1 MGFHFVKPS
10 ATEVLENQQ
19 IRKIKSPTRSPFVI
33 AVLNHKSSGKTSVS
47 TGTGSIIAKY
57 RGMGKV
63 FAIDADIAFGNM
75 AERVSHPP
83 TSSFRELL
91 AGGGALPNASAL
103 REHVGMTNDG
113 LWMIG
118 GETDT
123 SPTAKAMTPDE
134 LHRLVEIA
142 RQWFDV
148 IFLDCT
154 NDLRDPMVQAVVSEA
169 NAVIVPAAM
178 RLDSVRGA
186 LTTLDHLEEAGYSEL
201 VRQAVVVLSDIYN
214 EGSDNK
220 VIRRLESKFGT
231 TVRAIRVMNHDPH
244 IAQAGPIETE
254 QMTLENQLSL
264 TNIAALIAELFAAAA
279 DRGQPNRTDGGIH
292 R

>member
-1 MGFHFVKPS
+1 MGFRFLKPS
-10 ATEVLENQQ
+10 ATEILENQQ
-19 IRKIKSPTRSPFVI
+19 IRKIKSPTRGPFVV
-33 AVLNHKSSGKTSVS
+33 AVLNHKSSGKTTVS
-47 TGTGSIIAKY
+47 TGTGSIMAKY
-57 RGMGKV
+57 RGIGKV

-83 TSSFRELL
+83 ASSFRELL

-123 SPTAKAMTPDE
+123 APDARAMTPDE
-134 LHRLVEIA
+134 LHQLVDIA
-142 RQWFDV
+142 KQWFDV

-154 NDLRDPMVQAVVSEA
+154 NDLRTPMVQAVVSEA
-169 NAVIVPAAM
+169 NAVIIPAAM

-201 VRQAVVVLSDIYN
+201 VRQAVVVLSDIYK

-220 VIRRLESKFGT
+220 VARRLEAKFGS
-231 TVRAIRVMNHDPH
+231 TVRAIRVLDHDPH

-254 QMTLENQLSL
+254 QMTLKNQLSL
-264 TNIAALIAELFAAAA
+264 TTIAALLAELFSAAA
-279 DRGQPNRTDGGIH
+279 DRGQATRTDGGTY
-292 R
+292 